1 MRTFYR
7 FMPLLFGLLSLI
19 FVWPALAD
27 TPTPA
32 DQLRRIAHTAAEGV
46 EAAEANNVAVMQAE
60 YEEIHETWESFED
73 EIREQSP
80 AGYIEVEGALSAVKE
95 ALQAQP
101 LDAAA
106 VKAAYDHLQDEANEV
121 AEHLGE
127 AKPAEVDGS
136 ALAGQLRALAH
147 VAEEGVEAAEE
158 NNVAV
163 MQAEYDE
170 IHEAWES
177 FEDAIRE
184 QNPTA
189 YVELEGAL
197 DAVETGLKAQPFD
210 AAAVKLAY
218 EHLQV
223 EADEIAEQFKSGAP
237 AQAATAVS
245 ATPAEFVKSLDE
257 TTTAINAGESSAAKE
272 HLAEA
277 VQMWPS
283 IEGAIAAKSQEA
295 YTAIEVDLSKAMAA
309 LKAEPVDLPGA
320 AAAVERL
327 AENAAPF
334 ASAQTYTAFD
344 AAAIILREGLE
355 ALLVMVA
362 LLAFLNRSG
371 NSNKRHWIW
380 LGGGLGVVASILAG
394 FALQAIFSHA
404 AAGQNREVVEGI
416 TGLVAAGMLFYVSYW
431 LHSKSSLHAWQYYI
445 NIQTSRALAKG
456 SMLGL
461 ALLAFLAVFREG
473 AETVV
478 FYLGMAPAI
487 SWQDL
492 WLGFGLGVVVLAVA
506 ALLMLLVGM
515 KLPIRPFFRIAG
527 FLVYYLG
534 FKFVG
539 TGIHALQVADTLP
552 STPIPYFPAIPF
564 IGFYPTWETT
574 IPQLLLLAAA
584 VGVFFYLKARDRRV
598 QVATSTA
605 TA

>member
-7 FMPLLFGLLSLI
+7 FRPLWLVVMSFI

-27 TPTPA
+27 SPVPA
-32 DQLRRIAHTAAEGV
+32 DQLRQMAHAAAEGV
-46 EAAEANNVAVMQAE
+46 AATEA
-60 YEEIHETWESFED
+60 
-73 EIREQSP
+73 
-80 AGYIEVEGALSAVKE
+80 
-95 ALQAQP
+95 
-101 LDAAA
+101 
-106 VKAAYDHLQDEANEV
+106 
-121 AEHLGE
+121 
-127 AKPAEVDGS
+127 
-136 ALAGQLRALAH
+136 
-147 VAEEGVEAAEE
+147 

-170 IHEAWES
+170 IHEAWETFENDIREQNPAGYVQLEGAISAVKEALQAQPLDTAAVKAAYNHLQAKATEVAEHLGKANVAEASTLGTQLQTLAHVAKEGAEAAQENNAAVMQAEYDEIHEAWKS
-177 FEDAIRE
+177 FEDKIRE

-197 DAVETGLKAQPFD
+197 DAIEASLNAQPLD
-210 AAAVKLAY
+210 TAAVKRAY
-218 EHLQV
+218 DHLET
-223 EADEIAEQFKSGAP
+223 EANTIAEQFSGGTP
-237 AQAATAVS
+237 LKAAVTQ
-245 ATPAEFVKSLDE
+245 ATPADFVKSLEE
-257 TTTAINAGESSAAKE
+257 TTAAINAGEPSEAKE
-272 HLAEA
+272 HLEKAI
-277 VQMWPS
+277 QMWPS
-283 IEGAIAAKSQEA
+283 IEGTIAAKSQEA

-309 LKAEPVDLPGA
+309 LEAEPADLSGA
-320 AAAVERL
+320 AAAIERL

-334 ASAQTYTAFD
+334 VSTQTYTAFD

-445 NIQTSRALAKG
+445 NVQTSRAIAKG

-492 WLGFGLGVVVLAVA
+492 WLGFGLGVVVLIVA
-506 ALLMLLVGM
+506 AVLMLLVGM

-552 STPIPYFPAIPF
+552 STPIPYLPAIPF

-584 VGVFFYLKARDRRV
+584 VGAFFYLKARDRRA
-598 QVATSTA
+598 QVAASTA